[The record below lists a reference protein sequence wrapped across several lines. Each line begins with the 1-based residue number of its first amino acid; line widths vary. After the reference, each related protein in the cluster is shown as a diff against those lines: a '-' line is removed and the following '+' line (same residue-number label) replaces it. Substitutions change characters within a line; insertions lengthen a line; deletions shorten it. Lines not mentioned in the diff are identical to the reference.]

1 VSEQINMT
9 ELLKERYT
17 GPQAY
22 LLTSLLGLVS
32 VPSMPNVLTEK
43 NADGKIIWDV
53 KLTINGIEV
62 SFIDLLAR
70 WDEGMDAEIQNKV
83 EDAIPDAVTK
93 AVQQLQERVN
103 QIDEHLGD
111 WVEELVRE
119 AEGNGT

>member
-32 VPSMPNVLTEK
+32 APGLPEVLTEK

-53 KLTINGIEV
+53 KLTINGIEA
-62 SFIDLLAR
+62 SFTELLSR
-70 WDEGMDAEIQNKV
+70 WHEGMEHEIEEKV
-83 EDAIPDAVTK
+83 QEAIPEATRRAIQRLEAK
-93 AVQQLQERVN
+93 T
-103 QIDEHLGD
+103 
-111 WVEELVRE
+111 EELEDYLDTWGDTV
-119 AEGNGT
+119 AKGALDGQS